1 MTDAKKLNP
10 SAIIALKE
18 ALAQIYWYKKDLR
31 SFLIN
36 TLENSSILAN
46 INWDDYKRSI
56 TDLLVESLARNETRY
71 RDELIRLFT
80 AVSATNDFSHLEHL
94 DDGKEKATRAKKAV
108 EALRK
113 YTSGYQKMWDEKQ
126 QTDERRTAY
135 AEKLER
141 VNSFQTQLG
150 NLNKEYCQLATSN
163 DSQGRG
169 YRLETMLK
177 ELFELFD
184 LDPKASFKIEG
195 EQIDGAFT
203 FDSVDYLFEAKWQN
217 ELVRANALD
226 SLASKVQRKLDNTLG
241 LFLSING
248 FSPDG
253 ISAHSSGRK
262 VLLLMDGSDIMA
274 VLDGRIEL
282 PELLKRKRRH
292 AAQTGEIYMRYQ
304 DMLG

>member
-1 MTDAKKLNP
+1 MPDTKKLNP
-10 SAIIALKE
+10 AAIIALKE

-46 INWDDYKRSI
+46 INWEDYKRNI

-80 AVSATNDFSHLEHL
+80 AVAAMSDFSHLEYL

-113 YTSGYQKMWDEKQ
+113 YTSGYQKIWDEKQ

-135 AEKLER
+135 AEKLEK
-141 VNSFQTQLG
+141 VNYFKTQLG
-150 NLNKEYCQLATSN
+150 NLNKDYCQLVVSS
-163 DSQGRG
+163 DLQRRG
-169 YRLETMLK
+169 YRLEIVLK
-177 ELFELFD
+177 QLFELFD

-203 FDSVDYLFEAKWQN
+203 FDGADYLFEAKWQN

-248 FSPDG
+248 FSLEG
-253 ISAHSSGRK
+253 INAHSSGRK

-282 PELLKRKRRH
+282 PELLKRKRRY
-292 AAQTGEIYMRYQ
+292 AAQTGEIYIKYQ
-304 DMLG
+304 DMLS

>member
-1 MTDAKKLNP
+1 MSKAKKLNP

-31 SFLIN
+31 SFLFN
-36 TLENSSILAN
+36 TLENSSILTR
-46 INWDDYKRSI
+46 INWGDYKRRI
-56 TDLLVESLARNETRY
+56 IDQLIESLAQNETSY
-71 RDELIRLFT
+71 RDELLRLFT
-80 AVSATNDFSHLEHL
+80 AVSAMTDFSHLEYL
-94 DDGKEKATRAKKAV
+94 DDGKEKADRAKKAV
-108 EALRK
+108 EALRN
-113 YTSGYQKMWDEKQ
+113 YTSGYQEIWDEKRQ
-126 QTDERRTAY
+126 ADERRIAY
-135 AEKLER
+135 VQKLDR
-141 VNSFQTQLG
+141 VNAFKARLG
-150 NLNKEYCQLATSN
+150 DLNNEYCQLVTST
-163 DSQGRG
+163 DLQRRG

-177 ELFELFD
+177 QLFDLFD

-203 FDSVDYLFEAKWQN
+203 FESIDYLFEAKWQN
-217 ELVRANALD
+217 ELVRADALD

-241 LFLSING
+241 LFLSISG

-282 PELLKRKRRH
+282 PELLRRKRRH
-292 AAQTGEIYMRYQ
+292 ASQTGDIYIRYQ
-304 DMLG
+304 DMVG